1 MCQMDTNQN
10 TKGIFFIM
18 TGMAFF
24 SIQDSLIK
32 YIYEDVALFELYF
45 GRTLIQSIILLSF
58 VLLTKK
64 TIILKT
70 HYPVLTLVRVVCFF
84 FGFSFF
90 YISLTFMTLA
100 MTSALFFSC
109 PFFMSMFA
117 KFFLKEKIGI
127 RRWSAI
133 FVGFIGVL
141 IVLNP
146 SLEEFNFFKLAPVA
160 CALCY
165 ATSMTI
171 TKYTSSKD
179 SIHTQMTW
187 LYIFAIFASII
198 IFLVSGDGKFN
209 NFSDSTMQFIFREWF
224 TNPAEAWPYV
234 LVMGIV
240 ASISF
245 FCVFSAY
252 SIASPS
258 IVSLFEYSYI
268 VWAMLAGYILFETI
282 PVPRTFIGA
291 AIIIG
296 AGFYI
301 YYREKIKG
309 QMIAT
314 DTPNR

>member
-70 HYPVLTLVRVVCFF
+70 HYPVLTLIRVVCFF

-100 MTSALFFSC
+100 MTSAVFFSS

-179 SIHTQMTW
+179 SIYTQMTW

-268 VWAMLAGYILFETI
+268 VWAMLAGYILFETV

-314 DTPNR
+314 DVPNR

>member
-24 SIQDSLIK
+24 SIQNYLIK

-179 SIHTQMTW
+179 SIYTQMTW

-314 DTPNR
+314 DVPNR

>member
-70 HYPVLTLVRVVCFF
+70 HYPLLTLIRVVCFF

-179 SIHTQMTW
+179 SIYTQMTW

-234 LVMGIV
+234 LIMGIV

-268 VWAMLAGYILFETI
+268 VWAMLAGYILFETV

-314 DTPNR
+314 DVPNR

>member
-117 KFFLKEKIGI
+117 KFFLKEEIGI

-133 FVGFIGVL
+133 FIGFIGVL

-179 SIHTQMTW
+179 SIYTQMTW

-314 DTPNR
+314 DVPNR

>member
-1 MCQMDTNQN
+1 METNQN

-64 TIILKT
+64 TIVLKT
-70 HYPVLTLVRVVCFF
+70 HYPILTLVRVVCFF

-146 SLEEFNFFKLAPVA
+146 TLEEFNFFKLAPVA

-165 ATSMTI
+165 STSMTI

-179 SIHTQMTW
+179 NIYTQMTW

-314 DTPNR
+314 DVPNR

>member
-1 MCQMDTNQN
+1 METNQN

-58 VLLTKK
+58 VLITKK
-64 TIILKT
+64 TIALKT
-70 HYPVLTLVRVVCFF
+70 HYPILTLVRVVCFF

-133 FVGFIGVL
+133 LIGFIGVL

-146 SLEEFNFFKLAPVA
+146 TLEEFNFFKLAPVA

-171 TKYTSSKD
+171 TKYTSDKD
-179 SIHTQMTW
+179 SIYTQMTW

-198 IFLVSGDGKFN
+198 IFLVSGNGKFN

-224 TNPAEAWPYV
+224 TNPAGAWPYV
-234 LVMGIV
+234 LIMGIV

-268 VWAMLAGYILFETI
+268 VWAMLAGYILFETV

-301 YYREKIKG
+301 YFREKVRG

>member
-1 MCQMDTNQN
+1 METNQN

-58 VLLTKK
+58 VLITKK
-64 TIILKT
+64 TIALKT
-70 HYPVLTLVRVVCFF
+70 HYPILTLVRVVCFF

-133 FVGFIGVL
+133 LIGFIGVL

-146 SLEEFNFFKLAPVA
+146 TLEEFNFFKLAPVA

-171 TKYTSSKD
+171 TKYTSDKD
-179 SIHTQMTW
+179 SIYTQMTW

-224 TNPAEAWPYV
+224 TNPAGAWPYV
-234 LVMGIV
+234 LIMGIV

-282 PVPRTFIGA
+282 PVPRTFVGA

-301 YYREKIKG
+301 YFREKVRG

>member
-133 FVGFIGVL
+133 LIGFIGVL

-146 SLEEFNFFKLAPVA
+146 TLEEFNFFKLAPVA

-171 TKYTSSKD
+171 TKYTSDKD
-179 SIHTQMTW
+179 SIYTQMTW

-224 TNPAEAWPYV
+224 TNPAGAWPYV
-234 LVMGIV
+234 LIMGIV

-268 VWAMLAGYILFETI
+268 VWAMLAGYILFETV

-301 YYREKIKG
+301 YFREKVRG

>member
-146 SLEEFNFFKLAPVA
+146 SLEEFDFFKLAPVA

-179 SIHTQMTW
+179 SIYTQMTW

-268 VWAMLAGYILFETI
+268 VWAMLAGYILFETV

>member
-1 MCQMDTNQN
+1 MDTNQN

-70 HYPVLTLVRVVCFF
+70 HYPVLTLIRVVCFF

-179 SIHTQMTW
+179 SIYTQMTW

-234 LVMGIV
+234 LIMGIV

-268 VWAMLAGYILFETI
+268 VWAMLAGYILFETV

-314 DTPNR
+314 DVPNR

>member
-70 HYPVLTLVRVVCFF
+70 HYPVLTLIRVVCFF

-146 SLEEFNFFKLAPVA
+146 SLEKFNFFKLAPVA

-179 SIHTQMTW
+179 SIYTQMTW

-234 LVMGIV
+234 LIMGIV

-268 VWAMLAGYILFETI
+268 VWAMLAGYILFETV

>member
-1 MCQMDTNQN
+1 MSQMETNQN

-64 TIILKT
+64 PIVLKT
-70 HYPVLTLVRVVCFF
+70 HYPILTLVRVVCFF

-133 FVGFIGVL
+133 LIGFIGVL

-146 SLEEFNFFKLAPVA
+146 TLEEFNFFKLAPVA

-171 TKYTSSKD
+171 TKYTSDKD
-179 SIHTQMTW
+179 SIYTQMTW

-224 TNPAEAWPYV
+224 TNPAGAWPYV
-234 LVMGIV
+234 LIMGIV

-268 VWAMLAGYILFETI
+268 VWAMLAGYILFETV

-301 YYREKIKG
+301 YFREKVRG

>member
-70 HYPVLTLVRVVCFF
+70 HYPVLTLIRVVCFF

-146 SLEEFNFFKLAPVA
+146 SLEKFNFFKLAPVA

-179 SIHTQMTW
+179 SIYTQMTW

-268 VWAMLAGYILFETI
+268 VWAMLAGYILFETV

>member
-1 MCQMDTNQN
+1 MDTNQN

-70 HYPVLTLVRVVCFF
+70 HYPVLTLIRVVCFF

-179 SIHTQMTW
+179 SIYTQMTW

-234 LVMGIV
+234 LIMGIV

-268 VWAMLAGYILFETI
+268 VWAMLAGYILFETV

>member
-70 HYPVLTLVRVVCFF
+70 HYPLLTLVRVVCFF

-179 SIHTQMTW
+179 SIYTQMTW

-234 LVMGIV
+234 LIMGIV

-268 VWAMLAGYILFETI
+268 VWAMLAGYILFETV

>member
-1 MCQMDTNQN
+1 MDTNQN

-24 SIQDSLIK
+24 SIQDGLIK
-32 YIYEDVALFELYF
+32 FIFEDIALFELYF
-45 GRTLIQSIILLSF
+45 GRTLIQAIFLLCFIII
-58 VLLTKK
+58 TKK
-64 TIILKT
+64 SISLKT
-70 HYPVLTLVRVVCFF
+70 HYPILTLIRVVCFF

-133 FVGFIGVL
+133 VVGFIGVL

-146 SLEEFNFFKLAPVA
+146 TLEDFNFFKLAPVA

-165 ATSMTI
+165 SISMTI
-171 TKYTSSKD
+171 TKYTSDKD
-179 SIHTQMTW
+179 SIYTQMTW
-187 LYIFAIFASII
+187 LYIFALLASLLIFA
-198 IFLVSGDGKFN
+198 VSGDGKFN
-209 NFSDSTMQFIFREWF
+209 TFTDPTLQFIVREWF
-224 TNPAEAWPYV
+224 TNPSDAWPYV
-234 LVMGIV
+234 LIMGTV

-245 FCVFSAY
+245 FCVFTAY

-258 IVSLFEYSYI
+258 VVSLFEYSYI
-268 VWAMLAGYILFETI
+268 IWAVLAGYILFETI
-282 PVPRTFIGA
+282 PVPRTLFGA
-291 AIIIG
+291 CIIIG
-296 AGFYI
+296 AGVYI
-301 YYREKIKG
+301 YFREKVRG

-314 DTPNR
+314 DTPPNK

>member
-1 MCQMDTNQN
+1 MKMETNQN

-64 TIILKT
+64 TIVLKT
-70 HYPVLTLVRVVCFF
+70 HYPILTLVRVVCFF

-179 SIHTQMTW
+179 SIYTQMTW

-234 LVMGIV
+234 LIMGIV

-268 VWAMLAGYILFETI
+268 VWAMLAGYILFETV

>member
-1 MCQMDTNQN
+1 MDTNQN

-70 HYPVLTLVRVVCFF
+70 HYPVLTLIRVVCFF

-179 SIHTQMTW
+179 SIYTQMTW

-268 VWAMLAGYILFETI
+268 VWAILAGYILFETV

>member
-146 SLEEFNFFKLAPVA
+146 SLEKFNFFKLAPVA

-179 SIHTQMTW
+179 SIYTQMTW

-234 LVMGIV
+234 LIMGIV

-268 VWAMLAGYILFETI
+268 VWAMLAGYILFETV

-314 DTPNR
+314 DVPNR

>member
-179 SIHTQMTW
+179 SIYTQMTW

-268 VWAMLAGYILFETI
+268 VWAILAGYILFETV

-314 DTPNR
+314 DVPNR

>member
-1 MCQMDTNQN
+1 MSQMETNQN

-58 VLLTKK
+58 VLITKK
-64 TIILKT
+64 TIVLKT
-70 HYPVLTLVRVVCFF
+70 HYPILTLVRVVCFF

-133 FVGFIGVL
+133 LIGFIGVL

-146 SLEEFNFFKLAPVA
+146 TLEEFNFFKLAPVA

-171 TKYTSSKD
+171 TKYTSDKD
-179 SIHTQMTW
+179 SIYTQMTW

-224 TNPAEAWPYV
+224 TNPAGAWPYV
-234 LVMGIV
+234 LIMGIV

-268 VWAMLAGYILFETI
+268 VWAMLAGYILFETV
-282 PVPRTFIGA
+282 PVPRTFVGA

-301 YYREKIKG
+301 YFREKVRG

>member
-70 HYPVLTLVRVVCFF
+70 HYPVLTLIRVVC

-179 SIHTQMTW
+179 SIYTQMTW

-234 LVMGIV
+234 LIMGIV

-268 VWAMLAGYILFETI
+268 VWAMLAGYILFETV

-291 AIIIG
+291 SIIIG
-296 AGFYI
+296 AGFYM